1 MSTISRLLK
10 WSWLAWPIIILL
22 VLLLFHWFLISYFCL
37 SAGTTNKSIA
47 LISQITGGL
56 LVLYSIDSNIGVLRG
71 KSLFEMVTNYLRECP
86 LIRRSVVV
94 GAQAGSYGISGAKAK
109 LTFGRNPKSIE
120 EKLEYLQEQINEAR
134 RDFEQEIKGLNQ
146 TIDANSKEMK
156 TKIEATQTALI
167 TIGSKMDE
175 VSIGGIKIQLFGV
188 LLLIYGSISEY
199 FA

>member
-1 MSTISRLLK
+1 
-10 WSWLAWPIIILL
+10 
-22 VLLLFHWFLISYFCL
+22 
-37 SAGTTNKSIA
+37 
-47 LISQITGGL
+47 
-56 LVLYSIDSNIGVLRG
+56 
-71 KSLFEMVTNYLRECP
+71 MVTNYLRECP

-109 LTFGRNPKSIE
+109 LTVGRNPKSIE

>member
-1 MSTISRLLK
+1 MVVAGVADHHSFG
-10 WSWLAWPIIILL
+10 PVII
-22 VLLLFHWFLISYFCL
+22 HWFLISYFCL
-37 SAGTTNKSIA
+37 SAGTGTTNKSIA
-47 LISQITGGL
+47 LIWQITGGL

-109 LTFGRNPKSIE
+109 LTVGRNPKSIE

-167 TIGSKMDE
+167 TTGSKMDE
-175 VSIGGIKIQLFGV
+175 VTIGGIKIQLFGV